1 MGGPPFSAPYGP
13 AGKAA
18 APDPQSG
25 GLGSPKPSPD
35 DRRRHANPMPSCPP
49 KAPTAGLWD
58 FGGRETPKP
67 SGPAAWCQSDWGH
80 SRDRYEGPR
89 AYARPWIR
97 IRQHLLSAVVQSYP
111 LAGVGWSGKVA
122 SDRRAGLLFSRACL
136 VRTLGPSPAPRNS
149 PEHPT
154 WPSAGS
160 TCPCEKAS

>member
-1 MGGPPFSAPYGP
+1 MDWGPLGGPPFSAPDGP

-25 GLGSPKPSPD
+25 GLGSPNPSPGGLG
-35 DRRRHANPMPSCPP
+35 RPASPVPSCPP

-89 AYARPWIR
+89 AYARPRIR
-97 IRQHLLSAVVQSYP
+97 IREHLLWCYP
-111 LAGVGWSGKVA
+111 ARSPEGYGLGSWHRTVGLAFFLAG
-122 SDRRAGLLFSRACL
+122 
-136 VRTLGPSPAPRNS
+136 PI
-149 PEHPT
+149 
-154 WPSAGS
+154 
-160 TCPCEKAS
+160 